1 MKNIHIS
8 IITLTKNDHLKFIK
22 TLKSIKS
29 QKRNFNLEWLI
40 IDGSNKK
47 INKKNKNLAYL
58 KFSKDKKIFINHIN
72 SKLKNIEGI
81 YQCMNYGK
89 NISKGKFIIF
99 LNSGDIFFNRYA
111 LEIYFNKSLN
121 VNIENSLIFGQANII
136 ANKNIN
142 WYFPGNNL
150 NNIKNWLRYFEPN
163 HQTMLISNSLAKRI
177 NFPTKYNIIGDGYW
191 KRQILNEA
199 IEVLFIKKPLI
210 KFFLDGVSSTKP
222 SRKVFKDLIKNKNIH
237 LHRKA
242 IFIIKYYLPKEI
254 FSFYYLI
261 QKFKSNL
268 IDLFL

>member
-99 LNSGDIFFNRYA
+99 LN
-111 LEIYFNKSLN
+111 
-121 VNIENSLIFGQANII
+121 
-136 ANKNIN
+136 
-142 WYFPGNNL
+142 
-150 NNIKNWLRYFEPN
+150 
-163 HQTMLISNSLAKRI
+163 
-177 NFPTKYNIIGDGYW
+177 
-191 KRQILNEA
+191 
-199 IEVLFIKKPLI
+199 
-210 KFFLDGVSSTKP
+210 
-222 SRKVFKDLIKNKNIH
+222 
-237 LHRKA
+237 
-242 IFIIKYYLPKEI
+242 
-254 FSFYYLI
+254 
-261 QKFKSNL
+261 
-268 IDLFL
+268 